1 MPTPAIKLS
10 VVEDALKFTQHQ
22 LDLKRIDIF
31 LLRQEAQDIYTSKME
46 YVRTRVSCAK
56 KLYWMRR
63 IEQDKALMDEEIER
77 IHKWVEQR
85 IVVLVEKLKEVMKMD
100 GPEAWEREGLKAIA
114 DFYDYEP

>member
-1 MPTPAIKLS
+1 
-10 VVEDALKFTQHQ
+10 
-22 LDLKRIDIF
+22 
-31 LLRQEAQDIYTSKME
+31 
-46 YVRTRVSCAK
+46 
-56 KLYWMRR
+56 
-63 IEQDKALMDEEIER
+63 MDEEIER